1 MSIVNLYTNIWT
13 VTQTLV
19 HTEHILSFI
28 SHYSMQT
35 WAQTTQ
41 NMKSLITVLKCVF
54 EHPSVMF
61 CVALYLS
68 IHADMFV
75 FLCIWASKLPCFVIL
90 CIWTSNCHVLC
101 SSVFEHPTARFCVPM
116 TPPLRPQSATPQPP
130 SHSALLSH
138 PPHSTP
144 PHWFA
149 TATPTGPSDVYTPHQ
164 LFAAKPR
171 SSFMSMLSDNN
182 CEECLQ
188 KDDQLRDQ
196 RTFIATLTQDVEY
209 GRVEYEKPKTRKG
222 NWIFKYN
229 HICHNM
235 LRSGQPFQ
243 AGLIC
248 WFNRF
253 VELFLNKVL

>member
-19 HTEHILSFI
+19 HTEHILSCI

-144 PHWFA
+144 PHW
-149 TATPTGPSDVYTPHQ
+149 
-164 LFAAKPR
+164 
-171 SSFMSMLSDNN
+171 
-182 CEECLQ
+182 
-188 KDDQLRDQ
+188 
-196 RTFIATLTQDVEY
+196 
-209 GRVEYEKPKTRKG
+209 
-222 NWIFKYN
+222 
-229 HICHNM
+229 
-235 LRSGQPFQ
+235 
-243 AGLIC
+243 
-248 WFNRF
+248 
-253 VELFLNKVL
+253 